1 MIGFQYKTHKISI
14 VSELKTSETNMKDI
28 KKRVLNLNSCQ
39 KVFLSI
45 GKIKKIG

>member
-1 MIGFQYKTHKISI
+1 MIGFQYKIHKTSI
-14 VSELKTSETNMKDI
+14 ITELKTPQINMKDI